1 MLTPLPMW
9 PDQLA
14 RRRVSA
20 KALFTTTQAEL
31 HLQKKLAVA
40 WSLSEGK
47 KKDYLIMPDSISI
60 ENFKAIK
67 DEPLSPDVEAGFI
80 PPEET
85 LMARIENNSTN
96 KQSE

>member
-1 MLTPLPMW
+1 ML
-9 PDQLA
+9 
-14 RRRVSA
+14 
-20 KALFTTTQAEL
+20 
-31 HLQKKLAVA
+31 
-40 WSLSEGK
+40 
-47 KKDYLIMPDSISI
+47 DSISI